1 MKELRE
7 FIQRITPEISDLEL
21 DYIVSKFTIKTFE
34 KGKFLIKRQQVCSDF
49 SIVKQGC
56 FRIFYRHEEKEI
68 NSWFAFE
75 RTPTT
80 EMHSFIT
87 QKPTDYY
94 IQAVED
100 SAVYTIPHK
109 DLKELY
115 RQFNVFQKFGL
126 RLTETILMHT
136 IERLKSFQFETAED
150 RYNKIISDPNY
161 TQRLPLKDLASFL
174 GVTPNSLSRLRNAK
188 K

>member
-21 DYIVSKFTIKTFE
+21 DYIVSKFTIKT
-34 KGKFLIKRQQVCSDF
+34 L
-49 SIVKQGC
+49 
-56 FRIFYRHEEKEI
+56 
-68 NSWFAFE
+68 
-75 RTPTT
+75 
-80 EMHSFIT
+80 
-87 QKPTDYY
+87 
-94 IQAVED
+94 
-100 SAVYTIPHK
+100 
-109 DLKELY
+109 
-115 RQFNVFQKFGL
+115 
-126 RLTETILMHT
+126 LMHT

-174 GVTPNSLSRLRNAK
+174 GVTPNSLSRLCNAK